1 LLRKSPKHI
10 KIRETPGKTLFGYHR
25 SLTNFKDV
33 RMAKRGDRALQR
45 AEEYRRE
52 GLSEM
57 AADSYRE
64 AIALFKEDHDVLQ
77 RADALSSL
85 GKLYGQ
91 QLFDHRKALK
101 SYQESLRLRQMYG
114 LERLSEEY
122 FNVAEQQNFLG
133 SLSEAKDNLMR
144 GMHSAEREG
153 NQQNVGKILNLLGD
167 ILVEEGNLN
176 EAEEHLRT
184 SLEVLTAEGDQLMI
198 SNVQSSIGLLLACRH
213 KYEDAL
219 KACQNALDQAE
230 MISAESSIGIAQLRF
245 GQVHWMQGSFSTARD
260 YFSKAL
266 EIAQRTEGKILR
278 ETALEWLDRCGLERP
293 PRSLPPEQ
301 T

>member
-1 LLRKSPKHI
+1 
-10 KIRETPGKTLFGYHR
+10 
-25 SLTNFKDV
+25 
-33 RMAKRGDRALQR
+33 MAKRGDRALQR

-52 GLSEM
+52 GLGEM
-57 AADSYRE
+57 AVDSYRE
-64 AIALFKEDHDVLQ
+64 AIALYKEDRDVLRQ
-77 RADALSSL
+77 ANALSSL

-101 SYQESLRLRQMYG
+101 SYHESLRLRQIYG

-133 SLSEAKDNLMR
+133 ILSEAKDNLMR
-144 GMHSAEREG
+144 GLHSAEREG
-153 NQQNVGKILNLLGD
+153 NRQNIGKILNLLGD
-167 ILVEEGNLN
+167 ILLEEGNLN
-176 EAEEHLRT
+176 EAEERLRT
-184 SLEVLTAEGDQLMI
+184 SLEVLTAEGDELMI
-198 SNVQSSIGLLLACRH
+198 SYVQSSIGLLLACRH

-230 MISAESSIGIAQLRF
+230 KIAAQSAIGIAQLRF

-266 EIAQRTEGKILR
+266 EIAQRTKAKILR
-278 ETALEWLDRCGLERP
+278 ETALEWLDRCGLESP
-293 PRSLPPEQ
+293 PRSTPPEQ